1 MNLLTFTEAL
11 RYKEQ
16 GTLIQVT
23 NSNALG
29 DTIVL
34 SVIQDEGMA
43 LLALSP
49 LGEVLGGKEL
59 GTGDELQEAI
69 DMYLSSGWSLCDSY
83 HEKMADFCKV

>member
-16 GTLIQVT
+16 GDLFQVT
-23 NSNALG
+23 SANPMG
-29 DTIVL
+29 DAVFL
-34 SVIQDEGMA
+34 AVIQDEGMA

-59 GTGDELQEAI
+59 STGDELQEAI
-69 DMYLSSGWSLCDSY
+69 DKYLSSGWSLCDSY